1 MLGSH
6 FNTSRAQILR
16 DEKLASTEAQ
26 YCLII
31 IVDQMIHDYVQF
43 MPKLKGF
50 ISVSSNFTKTY
61 LRHVPAQ
68 TPVGH
73 ATISTGLRPAE
84 DQNTGHGIIGWEW
97 YKGINRIELNSELK
111 HKGDITNILKAQTLA
126 DMAWKKDFRVV
137 TISGKRPVSLI
148 LGCTSF
154 DKEEKRYFALFPEHR
169 TDNMWIMLETEDID
183 PKLVDTDR
191 GTKLFRNSIV
201 TPRPIENKYNNPE
214 PLDELVF
221 KAAVEVL
228 ENYLCTERKDR
239 RWLLLVSFSATDLA
253 GHRFGPYSHRVKN
266 CLKQVDYYIFKLREM
281 LSLKGLLDDTVFV
294 LTSDHG
300 ARVTFANCRIQPL
313 SASTRIRYVKT
324 SFRRIRRGSRAI
336 YVEKKIKDIEHDT
349 EVGFHFRNL
358 LVAGNDIGYVYL
370 QPQDHLDIICP
381 QLSMIPYIRC
391 ILGKRGE
398 RGLVPNRF
406 CTTYVDALI
415 KCSKTR
421 DNVGDLILIPDEGVT
436 IQSPYESY
444 DPPPGSHG
452 SCHLHE
458 KTYHIPLLISGQ
470 GVPCIG
476 NRQEDAD
483 GKDVFQDKIA
493 PTVAHLLDLDFP
505 NDTRTKQI
513 KL

>member
-1 MLGSH
+1 MLSSH

-228 ENYLCTERKDR
+228 DNYLCTEDG

-266 CLKQVDYYIFKLREM
+266 CLKQVDYYVFKLREI
-281 LSLKGLLDDTVFV
+281 LSSKGLLDETVFV

-300 ARVTFANCRIQPL
+300 ARATFANCRIQPL
-313 SASTRIRYVKT
+313 SASTRIRYVRT
-324 SFRRIRRGSRAI
+324 SFRRITRGSRVI
-336 YVEKKIKDIEHDT
+336 YVAKRLKDIKHDR
-349 EVGFHFRNL
+349 EYSSYFRNL
-358 LVAGNDIGYVYL
+358 LIAGNDIGYVYFP
-370 QPQDHLDIICP
+370 PQNWNLNLICP

-391 ILGKRGE
+391 ILGKHGE
-398 RGLVPNRF
+398 RGLVPNEF
-406 CTTYVDALI
+406 CRTYVNELI
-415 KCSKTR
+415 KCSKTC
-421 DNVGDLILIPDEGVT
+421 DNVGDLILIPDEGIT

-452 SCHLHE
+452 SCYLYE
-458 KTYHIPLLISGQ
+458 KTYHIPLLISGP
-470 GVPCIG
+470 GVPRIG
-476 NRQEDAD
+476 NRQKDAD

-493 PTVAHLLDLDFP
+493 PTMAHLLGLDFP
-505 NDTRTKQI
+505 NNTGTKQI
-513 KL
+513 EL